1 MIPRVAP
8 KTRTRWRRRLRAAFT
23 ERLALKAT
31 ALALALVLWFT
42 VSVRENAEQ
51 VVNVRFLPAFEPG
64 IALADQPPT
73 IRALVRGSGRDILK
87 LYSTPPAI
95 RMDIGGDVGDSMTV
109 VLRPSN
115 VDLPPGVSAMV
126 LDVQPRRVTLAFR
139 RLGRADTTG
148 RPASG
153 GGWAV
158 PAPVNPAPASDT
170 VIRSVPVIVE
180 PTPADSADT
189 SDTFDTLDTSAY
201 DPRADD
207 AAVTD
212 TLPGQP

>member
-51 VVNVRFLPAFEPG
+51 IVDVRFLPAFEPG

-139 RLGRADTTG
+139 RSGRADTTG
-148 RPASG
+148 RPAS

-180 PTPADSADT
+180 PTPADTADT
-189 SDTFDTLDTSAY
+189 SDTSVA
-201 DPRADD
+201 DPDVDEPGVDD
-207 AAVTD
+207 AGVAD
-212 TLPGQP
+212 TVPAQP

>member
-8 KTRTRWRRRLRAAFT
+8 KTRTRWRRRLRAALT
-23 ERLALKAT
+23 ERLALKGT

-51 VVNVRFLPAFEPG
+51 VVGVRFMPSFEPG

-95 RMDIGGDVGDSMTV
+95 RMDIGGEVGDSMTV
-109 VLRPSN
+109 ALRPSN

-126 LDVQPRRVTLAFR
+126 LDVQPRRITLAFR
-139 RLGRADTTG
+139 RTGRAAAERG
-148 RPASG
+148 RAEDG
-153 GGWAV
+153 AGWAR
-158 PAPVNPAPASDT
+158 PAPANPPATDT

-180 PTPADSADT
+180 PLPADSLDTTTFADT
-189 SDTFDTLDTSAY
+189 VAE
-201 DPRADD
+201 
-207 AAVTD
+207 
-212 TLPGQP
+212 QP